1 MSKKKDKTDAAIL
14 DRLYEVLVSRKG
26 ADPAKSYTAKMY
38 GKGITK
44 IAQKVGE
51 EGVETALAAVA
62 EDKDSLL
69 EESADLLY
77 MLLLLW
83 AAKEVKPEEVYA
95 VLEDRF
101 GTPGLRDKDKG
112 KDIGGDA

>member
-1 MSKKKDKTDAAIL
+1 MSKKKDIIDAAIL
-14 DRLYEVLVSRKG
+14 NRLYDVIISRRD

-38 GKGITK
+38 GKGVTK

-51 EGVETALAAVA
+51 EAVETALAAVA
-62 EDKDSLL
+62 GSRESLL

-83 AAKEVKPEEVYA
+83 AAKDVKPNEVYA
-95 VLEDRF
+95 ILDERF
-101 GTPGLRDKDKG
+101 GKSGIREPDNG
-112 KDIGGDA
+112 KDAGMNS

>member
-1 MSKKKDKTDAAIL
+1 MSKKNPPITAAIL
-14 DRLYEVLVSRKG
+14 DRLYEVLVSRKD

-38 GKGITK
+38 AKGVIK

-62 EDKDSLL
+62 EERENMLA
-69 EESADLLY
+69 ESADLLY

-83 AAKEVKPEEVYA
+83 AAKGVKPEEVYA
-95 VLEDRF
+95 VLDERF
-101 GTPGLRDKDKG
+101 GKSGIREPDNG
-112 KDIGGDA
+112 

>member
-1 MSKKKDKTDAAIL
+1 MSKDGKIL
-14 DRLYEVLVSRKG
+14 RELYDVLISRKG
-26 ADPAKSYTAKMY
+26 ADPAQSYTAKMY
-38 GKGITK
+38 ARGITK

-62 EDKDSLL
+62 EDKERLL

-83 AAKEVKPEEVYA
+83 AAKEITPEEVFA
-95 VLEDRF
+95 VLDERF
-101 GTPGLRDKDKG
+101 GTSGIRDKDKE
-112 KDIGGDA
+112 KDIGGGA

>member
-1 MSKKKDKTDAAIL
+1 MSKKKNNGQSQFQADVL
-14 DRLYEVLVSRKG
+14 DRLYAVLVSRKD
-26 ADPAKSYTAKMY
+26 ADPDKSYTAKMY
-38 GKGITK
+38 AKGLTK

-62 EDKDSLL
+62 ESRENLL

-83 AAKEVKPEEVYA
+83 AAKDIKPEEVYA
-95 VLEDRF
+95 VLDQRF
-101 GTPGLRDKDKG
+101 GKSGIREPDDT
-112 KDIGGDA
+112 

>member
-1 MSKKKDKTDAAIL
+1 MSKNKNTPAPDAQIL
-14 DRLYEVLVSRKG
+14 ERLYDVLVSRKG
-26 ADPAKSYTAKMY
+26 ADPEKSYTAKMY
-38 GKGITK
+38 AKGVTK

-62 EDKDSLL
+62 ESRESLL

-83 AAKEVKPEEVYA
+83 AAKDVTPAEVFA
-95 VLEDRF
+95 VLDHRF
-101 GTPGLRDKDKG
+101 GTPGVRDKDKNG
-112 KDIGGDA
+112 